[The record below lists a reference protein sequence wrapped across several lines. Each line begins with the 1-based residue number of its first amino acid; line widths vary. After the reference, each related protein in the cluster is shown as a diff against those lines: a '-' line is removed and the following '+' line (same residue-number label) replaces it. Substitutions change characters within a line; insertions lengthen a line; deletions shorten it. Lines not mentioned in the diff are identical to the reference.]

1 MLHEQ
6 KYRLLVYIDGI
17 YLRGYTFLNLESQFE
32 SEEHSFEIEKLYV
45 HRHFQGKGIGQYNFE
60 LGNKMIENCVPGFGG
75 T

>member
-1 MLHEQ
+1 M
-6 KYRLLVYIDGI
+6 D
-17 YLRGYTFLNLESQFE
+17 LESQFE